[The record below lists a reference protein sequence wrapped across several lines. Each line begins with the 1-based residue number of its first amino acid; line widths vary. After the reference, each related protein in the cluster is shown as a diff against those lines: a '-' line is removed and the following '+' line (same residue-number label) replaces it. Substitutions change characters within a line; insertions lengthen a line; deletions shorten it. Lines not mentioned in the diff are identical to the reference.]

1 MQMLDA
7 HLLDDRPR
15 PQLSGWRRFA
25 VEFLYFGVKE
35 ARACLFVGAVEYA
48 TTDTTSA
55 TQIVVE
61 QTNVSVQAGN
71 AAIDS
76 NSPIAQVTI
85 YS

>member
-1 MQMLDA
+1 MALPDGTQGILRYRGSVQNDES
-7 HLLDDRPR
+7 
-15 PQLSGWRRFA
+15 QKQQIWRRDI
-25 VEFLYFGVKE
+25 L
-35 ARACLFVGAVEYA
+35 CAVEYA